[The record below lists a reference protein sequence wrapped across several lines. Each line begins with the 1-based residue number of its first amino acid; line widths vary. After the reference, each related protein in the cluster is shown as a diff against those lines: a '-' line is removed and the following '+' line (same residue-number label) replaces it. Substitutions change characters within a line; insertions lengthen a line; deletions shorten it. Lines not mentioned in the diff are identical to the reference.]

1 METNEEIAFQIYYED
16 TITPINFESGKT
28 LTEFK
33 EFIGLCLE
41 CNPKDIS
48 LYLEDYGKLDVEDL
62 LELPLSII
70 ELESKNKYTYKIF
83 CVNRNNIEQLI
94 KNNTFCTQ
102 KIFEL
107 KKDSSKEALSQY
119 GLKLKTQENKIVCL
133 ACAKICHQNIF
144 NATQPEEIKEEKFVC
159 ECSKIKNHKCFFNS
173 CELTYIY
180 GAEEKDENT
189 KNELINK
196 LKTALNEY
204 NTNKKNSIE
213 KQKLAEIKQ
222 KTLLRDFHF
231 EQSIKGDV
239 I

>member
-1 METNEEIAFQIYYED
+1 M
-16 TITPINFESGKT
+16 
-28 LTEFK
+28 
-33 EFIGLCLE
+33 
-41 CNPKDIS
+41 
-48 LYLEDYGKLDVEDL
+48 
-62 LELPLSII
+62 
-70 ELESKNKYTYKIF
+70 
-83 CVNRNNIEQLI
+83 
-94 KNNTFCTQ
+94 
-102 KIFEL
+102 
-107 KKDSSKEALSQY
+107 
-119 GLKLKTQENKIVCL
+119 
-133 ACAKICHQNIF
+133 
-144 NATQPEEIKEEKFVC
+144 C

-231 EQSIKGDV
+231 EQSIKGDMTL
-239 I
+239 ISNYKDPETQKRKKDIK